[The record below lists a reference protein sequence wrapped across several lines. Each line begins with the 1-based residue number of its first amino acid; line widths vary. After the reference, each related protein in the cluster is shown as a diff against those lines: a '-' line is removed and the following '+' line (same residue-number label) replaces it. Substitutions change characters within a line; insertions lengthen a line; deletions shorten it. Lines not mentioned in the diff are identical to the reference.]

1 MLDVGKILVDG
12 AILSLAFALV
22 VMGAVYFN
30 PRLARRGLP
39 EDIKREVPRLT
50 RRERLRA
57 IPFAILFLAAV
68 VGIPLISALT
78 LSGQQG
84 GEVPLL
90 VLWVHVFGVLFIA
103 SLFDLVVLDWL
114 LYCTITPKRL
124 VIPGTEGMAG
134 YKDYRYH
141 LRAHARGTLLM
152 VVLALVLAAV
162 VHRVG

>member
-1 MLDVGKILVDG
+1 MLDPGKILDG
-12 AILSLAFALV
+12 TILSLVFALV
-22 VMGAVYFN
+22 VLAAVCFN

-39 EDIKREVPRLT
+39 EDIKREVPPLT

-57 IPFAILFLAAV
+57 TPFAILFFAAV
-68 VGIPLISALT
+68 VGIPLVSALT
-78 LSGQQG
+78 LSGQQA

-114 LYCTITPKRL
+114 LYCTITPRRL

-152 VVLALVLAAV
+152 VVVALLLAAV
-162 VHRVG
+162 VSRVG

>member
-1 MLDVGKILVDG
+1 VLDPGKILDG
-12 AILSLAFALV
+12 TILSLVFALV
-22 VMGAVYFN
+22 VLAAVCFN

-39 EDIKREVPRLT
+39 EDIKREVPPLT

-57 IPFAILFLAAV
+57 TPFAILFFAAV
-68 VGIPLISALT
+68 VGIPLVSALT
-78 LSGQQG
+78 LSGQQA

-114 LYCTITPKRL
+114 LYCTITPRRL

-152 VVLALVLAAV
+152 VVVALLLAAV
-162 VHRVG
+162 VSRVG